1 MSTKNLEQK
10 YSKMTK
16 LESKEVRQLNFVEE
30 KKKKNYIKI
39 NTLANSY

>member
-30 KKKKNYIKI
+30 KKKKILYKNQYP
-39 NTLANSY
+39 S